1 MADMKKDYY
10 QEVTNEIIKAIEEG
24 TTPWQQGWDSKVGA
38 AIAAVPING
47 KTGRPYYKDNLIR
60 LSIVMRRHGN
70 SKDPRFFTF
79 KQAKDMGYSI
89 KKGAKSTLI
98 RMGFYAEKDLEGNE
112 LPEDEK
118 HWTNRSV
125 HPRVSS
131 LKPFLKRMETW
142 SNAREAS
149 SVRLKPARSYRE
161 SSMIKT
167 VER

>member
-1 MADMKKDYY
+1 MADMKNDYY

-98 RMGFYAEKDLEGNE
+98 RMGF
-112 LPEDEK
+112 
-118 HWTNRSV
+118 
-125 HPRVSS
+125 
-131 LKPFLKRMETW
+131 
-142 SNAREAS
+142 
-149 SVRLKPARSYRE
+149 
-161 SSMIKT
+161 
-167 VER
+167 